1 MNDAQFKRATW
12 DVVQN
17 ATTSNSFEFG
27 GKTYVSNTAFIKWGD
42 IDDFDTSEVT
52 DMSLALSR
60 HRNEAG
66 KFENNGNNN
75 MTVFN
80 AGKTGEAIT
89 RCH

>member
-17 ATTSNSFEFG
+17 ATLALTS
-27 GKTYVSNTAFIKWGD
+27 WGD
-42 IDDFDTSEVT
+42 IDAWDTSEVT

-60 HRNEAG
+60 NRNEAG
-66 KFENNGNNN
+66 TYENNGNSN

-80 AGKTGEAIT
+80 AGKT
-89 RCH
+89 